1 MIEQVSIEELAAL
14 PLARLKGMQARIAQA
29 LAVASKAGRSTST
42 GVDGPA
48 PALGCPHAKSMIT
61 VLGYLTRCDPE
72 KGGCGAKVR

>member
-29 LAVASKAGRSTST
+29 LAVASKAGRPTST
-42 GVDGPA
+42 GADGPV
-48 PALGCPHAKSMIT
+48 PALGCDHPKSMLT
-61 VLGYLTRCDPE
+61 VLPYLTRCDPE